1 MKIFNIRLGKKF
13 YCRHFTYVKLLN
25 LPSFEKTE
33 GSTFLIECET
43 IYFLINKNNIR
54 LMTTENDIN
63 TASSDEKRKPYVI
76 LIGSASGIGKSTIAA
91 ELAKTLNI
99 KHLIESDFLRA
110 VVRGIIGKEYAPAL
124 HSSSYDAYKHIRN
137 KSRYTSYDELIAA
150 GFDDHASYVIP
161 AVEKV
166 IQRAITDFDDIVIE
180 GVHLVPGLINT
191 EQFEDEANIYF
202 FVLSSDEESHK
213 ERFVKRAIQIHRGG
227 KQLDF
232 FKENRIIHDH
242 LLAQAKENDVH
253 IIKAE
258 AIDKTLEKILSVI
271 NKSCTTIKLTN
282 TVDELKDIINIIINE
297 NNGTLEKVTYN
308 IKGFSEPLIRN
319 VNVSDFESAQKFIE
333 NLNEDEDKKKYL
345 NELYELSEYRQ
356 TTICAPNQ
364 EKLDKIINE
373 LNDRGYVLN
382 E

>member
-1 MKIFNIRLGKKF
+1 M
-13 YCRHFTYVKLLN
+13 
-25 LPSFEKTE
+25 
-33 GSTFLIECET
+33 
-43 IYFLINKNNIR
+43 
-54 LMTTENDIN
+54 
-63 TASSDEKRKPYVI
+63 RKPYVI

-124 HSSSYDAYKHIRN
+124 HSSSYDAYKSIRN
-137 KSRYTSYDELIAA
+137 KSRYESYDELIAA

-166 IQRAITDFDDIVIE
+166 IQRAITDYDDIVIE
-180 GVHLVPGLINT
+180 GVHLVPGLIDT

-213 ERFVKRAIQIHRGG
+213 ERFVKRAVQIHRGG

-242 LLAQAKENDVH
+242 LLAQAKANDVH
-253 IIKAE
+253 VINAE
-258 AIDKTLEKILSVI
+258 SVDKTLEKILSVI

-282 TVDELKDIINIIINE
+282 SVDELEDVINIIITE
-297 NNGTLEKVTYN
+297 NNGCLEKITYN
-308 IKGFSEPLIRN
+308 LKGFKEPLMRN
-319 VNVSDFESAQKFIE
+319 INVSDSESAQKFIK
-333 NLNEDEDKKKYL
+333 NINEDESKKEYL
-345 NELYELSEYRQ
+345 EELYKLSEYRQ
-356 TTICAPNQ
+356 TTICASSR
-364 EKLDKIINE
+364 EKIDKIISQLNE
-373 LNDRGYVLN
+373 RGYVLN